1 MKHKNWFN
9 PIIALT
15 VVFCSIV
22 LLSAMVYAVYGIG
35 FQQSGTTIKIL
46 FKDVTGVKKHTEVRY
61 AGAVAG
67 TVTDIKILQPGE
79 MRNDRLEYKV
89 EVTAVLSKD
98 LPSIPVDVTAGL
110 GAESLLGE
118 KFLALTGG
126 SNTSEYLTEGQVLLA
141 ESGDPVTKVNELLSQ
156 VNQDYPGLI
165 SHVDSLLE
173 KANTLMDVGHTM
185 LGNVDKAV
193 LEAGGMLSNVRND
206 YTNQYSQRV
215 VGLLDKGQTLVTN
228 VNQVVSNAHT
238 TVDQATS
245 TLQTA
250 ESLIGKNET
259 NISELLKEL
268 RVVSQNLKVVSTYLK
283 AVSLNLGERPARLI
297 WGRKEWNL
305 PEEEAILESEE
316 PIIIESQSK

>member
-15 VVFCSIV
+15 VVVCSLV
-22 LLSAMVYAVYGIG
+22 LLFAMAYAVYGIG
-35 FQQSGTTIKIL
+35 FQKSGMSIRIL
-46 FKDVTGVKKHTEVRY
+46 FKDVTGVKKHTQVRY

-67 TVTDIKILQPGE
+67 SVSDIRILDPTNLAAE
-79 MRNDRLEYKV
+79 DVDYKV
-89 EVTAVLSKD
+89 EVTVVLSKD
-98 LPSIPVDVTAGL
+98 LPPIPEDVTTSL

-126 SNTSEYLTEGQVLLA
+126 TSTAAFLQDNQVLRA
-141 ESGDPVTKVNELLSQ
+141 ESGDPVTKVNELLSK
-156 VNQDYPGLI
+156 VNEDYPGLI
-165 SHVDSLLE
+165 QKVDTLLL
-173 KANTLMDVGHTM
+173 KANTVMDQGNTL

-193 LEAGGMLSNVRND
+193 LEANGVLSHVRED
-206 YTNQYSQRV
+206 YTNQYAPRV
-215 VGLLDKGQTLVTN
+215 VGLLDKGQTLITN
-228 VNQVVSNAHT
+228 VNQVVSNATT

-250 ESLIGKNET
+250 ESLIANNES
-259 NISELLKEL
+259 NIEKLLEEM

-283 AVSLNLGERPARLI
+283 AVSLNLGERPARII
-297 WGRKEWNL
+297 WGRKEWVL
-305 PEEEAILESEE
+305 PTESSILESEE